1 MTRPHLEAGRL
12 VWDGVAL
19 DDVAATFGTPTYVYS
34 RATLES
40 AAEAFETAFASR
52 PHLVCFAVKANGNL
66 AILDLLARKGL
77 GFDIVSGGELAR
89 VLAAGGDPSKVVF
102 AGVGKSEAEIE
113 AALRARV
120 RSINVESAAELER
133 VGEVAARLRVVAP
146 IAVRVNPDVDAK
158 THPHVTTGLRTN
170 KFGVDAATALE
181 LYRRAATHGN
191 LEPVGIACHIGSQ
204 LLDLEPFRLA
214 VREVLKIVGSIS
226 GPGILLEHLDLGG
239 GLGIPYRGEV
249 APSIEDYAAVLA
261 EELVDRPHTVIVE
274 PGRALV
280 GPAGLLL
287 TRVEYEKATGER
299 TFLVVDAA
307 MNDLLRPALYDAHHE
322 VADVAPRGDAR
333 RVDVAGPVCESA
345 DTLARDRDLA
355 ARAGDLVAVLDAG
368 AYGMVM
374 ASNYNARPRAAEVL
388 LDRGTMHL
396 IRERETTEMLFA
408 GERRLPG

>member
-1 MTRPHLEAGRL
+1 MTRPAPVAGRL
-12 VWDGVAL
+12 AWDGVDLAA
-19 DDVAATFGTPTYVYS
+19 VAETFGTPTYVYS
-34 RATLES
+34 RATLAS
-40 AAEAFETAFASR
+40 AAAAFETAFASR

-66 AILDLLARKGL
+66 AILDLFARMGL

-113 AALRARV
+113 EALRARV

-133 VGEVAARLRVVAP
+133 VAEVAARLRVVAP
-146 IAVRVNPDVDAK
+146 IAVRVNPDVDPK
-158 THPHVTTGLRTN
+158 THRHIATGPGST
-170 KFGVDAATALE
+170 KFGVDPTTALD

-214 VREVLKIVGSIS
+214 VREVLRVVDRIS

-261 EELVDRPHTVIVE
+261 EELDGRPQTVIVE

-287 TRVEYEKATGER
+287 TRVEYEKEAADR
-299 TFLVVDAA
+299 SFLVVDAA
-307 MNDLLRPALYDAHHE
+307 MNDLLRPALYDAHHDVVE
-322 VADVAPRGDAR
+322 VAPRPETR
-333 RVDVAGPVCESA
+333 RVDVAGPVCETA
-345 DTLARDRDLA
+345 DTLARDRELG
-355 ARAGDLVAVLDAG
+355 ARAGDLLAVLDAG

-388 LDRGTMHL
+388 LDAGAMHL
-396 IRERETTEMLFA
+396 VRERETPAMLFA